1 MADSDEL
8 YDPHLSIVPYDTNRE
23 VVLRH
28 ADSVVVFDPQ
38 SRQLILRNRNRGI
51 ERPTTEDGCPHCGRP
66 YDHNNSSAV
75 DDDYADEQQPS
86 FINNEYFRMLASSLP
101 SSNRSSRPPSPRRQ
115 LAQPVR
121 SPLSSTPLVPPPEA
135 EFVGSSPAPLDP
147 AHGISESAFAPN
159 YFEKFFVV
167 EKELGRGGRGVVL
180 LVRHVLDEVALGHFA
195 CKRVPVG
202 DDHAWL
208 EKVLVEVQ
216 ALQSLSHQNLVS
228 YRHVWLQDY
237 QTNSFSPSVPCA
249 FILQQY
255 CNGGDLHSYVCGPA
269 QVQTTAQDLKERMR
283 RRSKGEG
290 ELPRKLNEP
299 RKLNFDQIYSFFLDI
314 TEGLR
319 FLHLNGFI
327 HRDLKPSN
335 CLIHRVGGETRILV
349 SDFGE
354 VQYENAIRKS
364 TGHTG
369 TISYCAPEV
378 LKPVSPGGPLGNFS
392 FKSDI
397 FSLGMILHFLCF
409 ADLPY
414 HSANVLQE
422 DNEDLDELRDEITSW
437 LGFDERRRDRPDLP
451 SKLYAVL
458 KQLLSISPEGR
469 PTADDIRNAV
479 VMGHI
484 DFAPELKRRS
494 SQTGPEDLTPGKRI
508 TKIDSP
514 ATGNTSKPLNRPR
527 DIDAMSPSRQAQMRR
542 RGPRSPSLSGPASGA
557 ASPRM
562 SSEEFDDS
570 TNQTALMM
578 RRSSSHGITQPP
590 RLNPRPYAHVSN
602 STSPESPRKQI
613 NSSPERQ
620 RQLLLPPPR
629 EQSLAFRMRTVLYT
643 RVATP
648 SFYILIFAAKLMS
661 VIQPCLSHGLNSN
674 LFYVTFLL
682 AAMELATFPHPLWR
696 AVVLAGGHAGILWYA
711 SEKGMWCR
719 SGWRLED

>member
-1 MADSDEL
+1 
-8 YDPHLSIVPYDTNRE
+8 
-23 VVLRH
+23 
-28 ADSVVVFDPQ
+28 
-38 SRQLILRNRNRGI
+38 
-51 ERPTTEDGCPHCGRP
+51 
-66 YDHNNSSAV
+66 
-75 DDDYADEQQPS
+75 
-86 FINNEYFRMLASSLP
+86 MLASSLP

-479 VMGHI
+479 KMGHI

>member
-1 MADSDEL
+1 M
-8 YDPHLSIVPYDTNRE
+8 
-23 VVLRH
+23 
-28 ADSVVVFDPQ
+28 VVFDPQ

-51 ERPTTEDGCPHCGRP
+51 ERPTTETSCPHCGRP

-75 DDDYADEQQPS
+75 EDDYVDEQQPS

-101 SSNRSSRPPSPRRQ
+101 SSNRSSTPPSPRRQ

-121 SPLSSTPLVPPPEA
+121 SPLSSAPIVPPPQA
-135 EFVGSSPAPLDP
+135 EFIGSSPAPPDP

-180 LVRHVLDEVALGHFA
+180 LVRHLLDNVALGHFA

-255 CNGGDLHSYVCGPA
+255 CNGGDLHSYICGPA

-283 RRSKGEG
+283 RRSRGEA
-290 ELPRKLNEP
+290 EMPRKLNEP
-299 RKLNFDQIYSFFLDI
+299 RKLSFDQIYSFFLDI

-319 FLHLNGFI
+319 FLHLYGFI

-335 CLIHRVGGETRILV
+335 CLLHNVGGETRVLV

-354 VQYENAIRKS
+354 VQYANAIRKS

-378 LKPVSPGGPLGNFS
+378 LRPVSPGGPLGNFTL
-392 FKSDI
+392 KSDI

-414 HSANVLQE
+414 HSANVLAE
-422 DNEDLDELRDEITSW
+422 ENEDLDELRDEIISW
-437 LGFDERRRDRPDLP
+437 RGFDERRRERQDLP

-458 KQLLSISPEGR
+458 KQLLSIHPESR
-469 PTADDIRNAV
+469 PTADEVRQIVR
-479 VMGHI
+479 MGSI
-484 DFAPELKRRS
+484 DFAPDLKRRG
-494 SQTGPEDLTPGKRI
+494 SQTGPEDLAPGKRI

-514 ATGNTSKPLNRPR
+514 ATGNSSKPINRQR
-527 DIDAMSPSRQAQMRR
+527 DIEAMSPSRQMRR
-542 RGPRSPSLSGPASGA
+542 RGPRSPSLGGPASGA
-557 ASPRM
+557 PSPRM
-562 SSEEFDDS
+562 SSEEIEDNTTYS
-570 TNQTALMM
+570 ALMM
-578 RRSSSHGITQPP
+578 RRSSSHGVGVAQPP

-602 STSPESPRKQI
+602 STSPESPRKRI
-613 NSSPERQ
+613 SPSPERAQ
-620 RQLLLPPPR
+620 QLLLLPPDPQSFLTKAR
-629 EQSLAFRMRTVLYT
+629 ELSLLRIT
-643 RVATP
+643 TP
-648 SFYILIFAAKLMS
+648 SFYILIFVAKLMS
-661 VIQPCLSHGLNSN
+661 VVQPCLNHGMNSH
-674 LFYVTFLL
+674 LFYLTFVL
-682 AAMELATFPHPLWR
+682 AALELATFPHPLWR
-696 AVVLAGGHAGILWYA
+696 TVLLGAGHAGLLWYA
-711 SEKGMWCR
+711 HEKGIWCI
-719 SGWRLED
+719 SAWSLEN